1 MLLDILQCSG
11 QPHSH
16 NYWSRMWIVPLLRNP
31 SLTELETHQYI
42 QTPLR
47 LWEAPQ
53 GWERPY
59 LEGFSLCEAPSF
71 LDSPHFITVL
81 EMVQRSLFLPYP
93 MDVVPE
99 KVGRKPSLS
108 PGEGNC
114 ALYPIHSQ
122 AQNTHTSL
130 IIQRKFSRKAWQE
143 TRTLKLRVKYKQMF
157 WLMYH
162 TFFNHKVCFQSV
174 LSPV

>member
-1 MLLDILQCSG
+1 M
-11 QPHSH
+11 
-16 NYWSRMWIVPLLRNP
+16 
-31 SLTELETHQYI
+31 
-42 QTPLR
+42 
-47 LWEAPQ
+47 
-53 GWERPY
+53 
-59 LEGFSLCEAPSF
+59 EGFSLCEAPSF

-130 IIQRKFSRKAWQE
+130 IIQRKFSRKA
-143 TRTLKLRVKYKQMF
+143 
-157 WLMYH
+157 
-162 TFFNHKVCFQSV
+162 
-174 LSPV
+174 